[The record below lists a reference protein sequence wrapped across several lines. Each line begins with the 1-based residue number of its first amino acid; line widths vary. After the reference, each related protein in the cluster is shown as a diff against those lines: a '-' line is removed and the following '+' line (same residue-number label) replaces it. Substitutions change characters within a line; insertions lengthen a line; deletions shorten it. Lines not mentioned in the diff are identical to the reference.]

1 MYNDKKKEKMR
12 SRYEACDELH
22 HELCFIDSIKAVK
35 REPALKARN
44 ENNFPFYDLTTID
57 F

>member
-1 MYNDKKKEKMR
+1 MR

-44 ENNFPFYDLTTID
+44 ENNFPFYDLTTVD